1 MATKVLRTIAMAT
14 TAGAAFGLGSIFALA
29 NRPRNTKGPAES
41 QVDVE
46 KLLARLAALEGKT
59 EVPQEVSDAVGS
71 LNSRVEQTEKLTAEL
86 EAEVRAVVETG
97 IGERIEAIREELAA
111 RQDEAMANFA
121 TAMDSKVSERIGEVE
136 ATLAE
141 QFATL
146 ESVAAS
152 NAETGRNVERLVSTM
167 ERLMSRIQEQSRPAA
182 ELPPPPVSDSGKL
195 DLPFRTKV
203 ILEPEGAK
211 PRKPMARMM

>member
-1 MATKVLRTIAMAT
+1 MAKKVLKTIAMAT

-29 NRPRNTKGPAES
+29 NRPRNSKGQAES
-41 QVDVE
+41 QAEVE
-46 KLLARLAALEGKT
+46 KLLARLAALEGKA
-59 EVPQEVSDAVGS
+59 EVPQEVTEAVGS
-71 LNSRVEQTEKLTAEL
+71 LSSRVEQTERLTAEL
-86 EAEVRAVVETG
+86 EAEVRAAVDTG
-97 IGERIEAIREELAA
+97 IGERIEAIREELVA

-121 TAMDSKVSERIGEVE
+121 TAMDSKVSERLGEVE

-141 QFATL
+141 QFTAL

-152 NAETGRNVERLVSTM
+152 NAETGRNVERLVTTM
-167 ERLMSRIQEQSRPAA
+167 ERLMARIQEQSKPVA

-203 ILEPEGAK
+203 ILEPEESK